1 MAWYAL
7 EIAKDGGTWLVTS
20 PDFEELVTFGDTK
33 QEAESRGLDAI
44 EEAIAGRIADGEDIP
59 APRTDKPEGFHV
71 ELPLLVVLKA
81 GLYTLMREEK
91 KTRADL
97 VRDLGWHR
105 EQVDRLFRLDHNS
118 RIDQLEEAF
127 RALGHPLRFN
137 MSASTLEAA

>member
-1 MAWYAL
+1 MAWYTL
-7 EIAKDGGTWLVTS
+7 DIRKDGGSWLVTS
-20 PDFEELVTFGDTK
+20 PDFEEVVTFGDTK
-33 QEAESRGLDAI
+33 QEAETRGLDAI

-59 APRTDKPEGFHV
+59 VPRLKESEGFRV

-81 GLYTLMREEK
+81 GLYMLMRGEN

-118 RIDQLEEAF
+118 RIDQLEEAY

-137 MSASTLEAA
+137 IPTSQLEAA

>member
-1 MAWYAL
+1 MAWYTL
-7 EIAKDGGTWLVTS
+7 DIRKDGGSWLVTS

-33 QEAESRGLDAI
+33 QEAETRALDAI

-59 APRTDKPEGFHV
+59 APQLEEPEGFRV
-71 ELPLLVVLKA
+71 ELSLLVVLKA
-81 GLYTLMREEK
+81 GLYMLMRGGN

-118 RIDQLEEAF
+118 RIDQLEEAYK
-127 RALGHPLRFN
+127 ALGHPLRFN
-137 MSASTLEAA
+137 MPTGELEAA